1 MKPFDL
7 VQAIKFILCTFI
19 RSILLRCRL
28 NNETYEGVIRME
40 VQLLCDLL
48 LRRSIFSLKNMYIP
62 FFHYMFNGSEQCLAD
77 EWCITVILTMDSRH
91 GPLIIH
97 TEDINT
103 F

>member
-19 RSILLRCRL
+19 RSILLRL

-40 VQLLCDLL
+40 VQLLGDLL
-48 LRRSIFSLKNMYIP
+48 LCRSIFSFKNMYIP
-62 FFHYMFNGSEQCLAD
+62 FFHYMFDGSEQMSGVSQL
-77 EWCITVILTMDSRH
+77 
-91 GPLIIH
+91 
-97 TEDINT
+97 